1 MKKFLKIILCLLPAL
16 VLTVGAYAAY
26 VLIDYDRLEDMLVL
40 ETANP
45 FAPEARTEDFE
56 ILKAGEEKRI
66 LSWNIGFGAY
76 TADYSF
82 FMDGGREARARTPID
97 CEFAASSVMTEAE
110 NTGADFV
117 LVQEVDE
124 YGTRS
129 HHVNQRAMLESGKPL
144 WSTVFAQN
152 YDSSYLFYPF
162 HQPIG
167 ANRSGMMTMSRFEIE
182 SALRRS
188 LPVEGGF
195 NKFFDLDRCYS
206 VSRIPVDNGKTLCL
220 YNLHLSAYT
229 SDGSIATEQLAI
241 LLEDMAAEYAAGN
254 YVIAGGDFNKDL
266 WGDSS
271 VYTGI
276 PITEASWAQ
285 PFPMELLPE
294 GIILVDSLN
303 PEKPVAS
310 CRDAGE
316 PYMPGKTFTL
326 TLDGFM
332 ISDNVELVS
341 CGVLDRGFAVSDHNP
356 VVMDFILKI

>member
-1 MKKFLKIILCLLPAL
+1 MKKILKVLLCLLL
-16 VLTVGAYAAY
+16 VLVLAVGAYAAY
-26 VLIDYDRLEDMLVL
+26 LLIDYERLEDMLVL
-40 ETANP
+40 DTVNP
-45 FAPEARTEDFE
+45 FAPQVRTEPFE
-56 ILKAGEEKRI
+56 PLKAGEQRSI
-66 LSWNIGFGAY
+66 LTWNIGFGAY
-76 TADYSF
+76 TDDFSF
-82 FMDGGREARARTPID
+82 FIDGGQEARARTPFD
-97 CEFAASSVMTEAE
+97 CEFAASSVMTAAKKA
-110 NTGADFV
+110 NADFV
-117 LVQEVDE
+117 LVQEADE

-129 HHVNQRAMLESGKPL
+129 HHVNQRALLESCNPL

-206 VSRIPVDNGKTLCL
+206 VSRIPVENGRILCL

-241 LLEDMAAEYAAGN
+241 LLEDMSAEYAAGN

-276 PITEASWAQ
+276 PIMDASWAQ
-285 PFPMELLPE
+285 PFPTELLPE
-294 GIILVDSLN
+294 GIKLVNSLN
-303 PEKPVAS
+303 EEGVVAS

-316 PYMPGKTFTL
+316 PYTPGETFTL

-332 ISDNVELVS
+332 VSDNVEVTA
-341 CGVLDRGFAVSDHNP
+341 CEVLDEGFAVSDHNP
-356 VVMDFILKI
+356 VVMDFILKA